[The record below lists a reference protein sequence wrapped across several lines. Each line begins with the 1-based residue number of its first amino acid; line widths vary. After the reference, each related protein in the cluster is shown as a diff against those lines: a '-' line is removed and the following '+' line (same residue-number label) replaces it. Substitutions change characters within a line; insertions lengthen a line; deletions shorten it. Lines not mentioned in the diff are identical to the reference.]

1 MPAAAFPLLAVALI
15 TAAGAWLRFHNIGSR
30 SLWTDEGFT
39 AAFARLDWFDF
50 ARALWRREANMTLYY
65 LLMRAWTHLGDSEAL
80 LRAVSAI
87 ASVATIP
94 AIYALGR
101 RLFGTTVGLIAAV
114 LFAVNAYSIRY
125 AQEARSYG
133 LVVFLV
139 TLATYFFAVALEG
152 KQRFW
157 TAYVWASVLAIY
169 AHFFA
174 VLVII
179 AHGVTIRLLRRSAQ
193 VADAD
198 GLQSNFNRAAKWIAW
213 ITAPIWI
220 FIAATGAGPIKWI
233 QRPGLQDLYW
243 FLEYFTGH
251 GGKLLL
257 GLFIVSAAA
266 AIFAK
271 YLHRSLSATPWAMS
285 LVVAWFAVPMVIVL
299 LFSLARPVFLPRYMM
314 ICLPALVLLAAA
326 GIGLLRQPLLVLASV
341 ALFCYLAGT
350 GIRVCY
356 DVPKFAGG
364 HEEFREAATYILD
377 HSRSGDEIMFYSA
390 GGRWPYAYYAAH
402 LPSPAG
408 SPLIVYPGKGDL
420 VSWQDFTPKK
430 PSPELL
436 KTIARDCPRLWVV
449 ISNTPASEDPVT
461 QQIKSVM
468 GQHFRTVSNR
478 EFTAVQVYLYA
489 ND

>member
-1 MPAAAFPLLAVALI
+1 MPAAVLPLLALALI

-39 AAFARLDWFDF
+39 ATFARLDWFNF

-65 LLMRAWTHLGDSEAL
+65 LLMRAWTHLGDSETM

-94 AIYALGR
+94 ALYALGR

-139 TLATYFFAVALEG
+139 TLATYFFAGAVGGE
-152 KQRFW
+152 KKSW

-179 AHGVTIRLLRRSAQ
+179 AHGVTIRLLRRSGR
-193 VADAD
+193 VANVD
-198 GLQSNFNRAAKWIAW
+198 GLQSDFSRAAKRIAL

-233 QRPGLQDLYW
+233 QRPGPQDLYW
-243 FLEYFTGH
+243 FLEYFSGH

-257 GLFIVSAAA
+257 GLFMLAAAA
-266 AIFAK
+266 AIFAGM
-271 YLHRSLSATPWAMS
+271 YRHRSVSSTPVSATPSSATTPFATPSSATPWAMS
-285 LVVAWFAVPMVIVL
+285 LVVAWFAVPLLIVL
-299 LFSLARPVFLPRYMM
+299 VFSLVRPVFLPRYMI

-326 GIGLLRQPLLVLASV
+326 GIGMLRRPWLVLASV
-341 ALFCYLAGT
+341 ALMCYLSAA

-356 DVPKFAGG
+356 NVPEFAGG
-364 HEEFREAATYILD
+364 HEEFRQAATYILD
-377 HSRSGDEIMFYSA
+377 HSHSGDQIMFYSP

-402 LPSPAG
+402 LPSAAG
-408 SPLIVYPGKGDL
+408 KPFDRVSREGRSYFVAGLYAQEAFPRIACHDSPRLPSPLDRN
-420 VSWQDFTPKK
+420 Q
-430 PSPELL
+430 
-436 KTIARDCPRLWVV
+436 
-449 ISNTPASEDPVT
+449 
-461 QQIKSVM
+461 
-468 GQHFRTVSNR
+468 
-478 EFTAVQVYLYA
+478 
-489 ND
+489 